1 MPSCDLESS
10 TGRGGFFFLG
20 WSEASG
26 QGLALWSVKRKMYRA
41 HTYIHSTLAC
51 LGNVHTFSDPLL
63 VGKVQLSARTIVN
76 FPDTGAAVFDLA
88 GRTFGV
94 EWTGGLRR
102 QK

>member
-1 MPSCDLESS
+1 MTWSPAPAEEVSS
-10 TGRGGFFFLG
+10 SSAGLRPRGRGWL
-20 WSEASG
+20 SG
-26 QGLALWSVKRKMYRA
+26 VSGERCTELTHAYIVPWRA
-41 HTYIHSTLAC
+41 WVY
-51 LGNVHTFSDPLL
+51 VHTLSDPLL

-76 FPDTGAAVFDLA
+76 LPDTGAAVFDLA